1 MKYHGESYAA
11 KVIHRDL
18 LPVNRNNVDSI
29 ARSFCQ
35 DCQLLRNVQ
44 HENIVHF
51 VGLCFLSLNSRLP
64 VLVFEKL
71 CSSLEELV
79 ELVRDIPLPVSV
91 YVLKGVCQG
100 LKYLHDDLA
109 VAHYGLTARNV
120 LLTASLKPKIADI
133 RNCNVLQV
141 MKPDVL
147 ANRLTGNN
155 KVAYMPP
162 EALAGQCDS
171 GHTLDVFAFGVLQ
184 LYVLTQVSFWLHALV

>member
-11 KVIHRDL
+11 KVIHGDL
-18 LPVNRNNVDSI
+18 LPVNRDNVDLI
-29 ARSFCQ
+29 ARSFRQ
-35 DCQLLRNVQ
+35 DCQLLRNVK

-71 CSSLEELV
+71 YSSLEELV
-79 ELVRDIPLPVSV
+79 ELVPDISLPVSV
-91 YVLKGVCQG
+91 YVLKGICQG
-100 LKYLHDDLA
+100 LKHLHDQG
-109 VAHYGLTARNV
+109 VAHCGLTARNV
-120 LLTASLKPKIADI
+120 LLTAFLRPKIADI
-133 RNCNVLQV
+133 QNCNVVQI
-141 MKPDVL
+141 MKSEVL
-147 ANRLTGNN
+147 ARRLTGNN

-162 EALAGQCDS
+162 EALADQCAS